1 MNGWSGGW
9 ALKISY
15 EATFL
20 WLVNNLALPGPP
32 SFFHKAFLP
41 KNDPLAE
48 KWLGSKDLDWSNI
61 MGASWGLFIIMM
73 SIFSVVLVM
82 NLMIGSN
89 LTIIF
94 PLFLAPPIAAAL
106 FSNSPKSLAR
116 NEEKVM
122 TAESPRMIASITMS
136 MQSRPNLERAV
147 IFASQRGEGVL
158 SWKLRE
164 LLWSVLTR
172 REKDMVSA
180 MLSFNSRLS
189 NSNDGL
195 RQAIHLV
202 VSANFEKTKD
212 GLERLLDKA
221 NQIVLENL
229 KEAVDRYASSLTV
242 PTMMLFSIG
251 IIMPV
256 MLFALLPLLSMGSM
270 VSSSLQLTRGDM
282 LGEEVIALLMLL
294 IFPLFCFLY
303 ARSILERNPIKVM
316 DVLELRFDP
325 YILVLP
331 VSWILIGTLL
341 VILPLGIY
349 GSYVLLM
356 AIFLPP
362 SVYLLVRSKGRITST
377 RAARRSEKEFA
388 NALYQI
394 GNRMLTGASFEVAF
408 EETANSMEGSPFSRY
423 ARRVVQLSRISRED
437 ITHLVGRSDLIG
449 AKSPVLEAAMNSV
462 ADSSKRDPQAAG
474 KVALNLAQSI
484 NDLRRGETRIEE
496 RLRGVIDM
504 MRSTALLF
512 APIVLGITS
521 SLFGVIGAQTGQSMG
536 SMDGIVLIVGIYLM
550 ELGFIVTYFTT
561 FLMGE
566 GGWKDVGVQ
575 FATRAPLSLLVFVL
589 TSLLSMNGMLSMI

>member
-1 MNGWSGGW
+1 
-9 ALKISY
+9 
-15 EATFL
+15 
-20 WLVNNLALPGPP
+20 VNNLAWFVAP
-32 SFFHKAFLP
+32 SFFQRAFLP
-41 KNDPLAE
+41 KKDPLAE
-48 KWLGSKDLDWSNI
+48 RWLESKNLDWSTI
-61 MGASWGLFIIMM
+61 MGASWGLFIFMM
-73 SIFSVVLVM
+73 SISLVILIIDSM
-82 NLMIGSN
+82 ISSDLTLM
-89 LTIIF
+89 F
-94 PLFLAPPIAAAL
+94 PMLLSPPIVAAL
-106 FSNSPKSLAR
+106 ISNAPKGLAH

-172 REKDMVSA
+172 REGDMISA

-189 NSNDGL
+189 DSNDGL
-195 RQAIHLV
+195 RQALHLV
-202 VSANFEKTKD
+202 VSANFERTKD

-221 NQIVLENL
+221 NQIILESL

-242 PTMMLFSIG
+242 PTMVLFSIG

-270 VSSSLQLTRGDM
+270 ATSSLQLTSGEM
-282 LGEEVIALLMLL
+282 LSEGVIALLMLL
-294 IFPLFCFLY
+294 VFPLFCFLY
-303 ARSILERNPIKVM
+303 ARSILERNPIRVL
-316 DVLELRFDP
+316 DVLEVEFDP
-325 YILVLP
+325 SILVLP
-331 VSWILIGTLL
+331 VSWIFMGTLL
-341 VILPLGIY
+341 TVLPLGIY

-356 AIFLPP
+356 VIFLPP
-362 SVYLLVRSKGRITST
+362 SVYLLLRSKGRGTST
-377 RAARRSEKEFA
+377 RRAKRSEKEFA

-408 EETANSMEGSPFSRY
+408 EEAANSMDGSHFSRY
-423 ARRVVQLSRISRED
+423 AKGVVQLSRISRED
-437 ITHLVGRSDLIG
+437 ITLLVGRLDLIG
-449 AKSPVLEAAMNSV
+449 VESLVLEAAMNSV
-462 ADSSKRDPQAAG
+462 ADSAKRDPQAAG
-474 KVALNLAQSI
+474 KVALNLAQSM
-484 NDLRRGETRIEE
+484 NDLRRGEARVEE

-521 SLFGVIGAQTGQSMG
+521 SMFGVIGAQTGQPLG
-536 SMDGIVLIVGIYLM
+536 SMEGIALIVGIYLM

-566 GGWKDVGVQ
+566 GGWKDVGIQ
-575 FATRAPLSLLVFVL
+575 FAARAPLSLLVFVL
-589 TSLLSMNGMLSMI
+589 TSLLSMNGMLSMM